1 MKSTTESQT
10 TISPPL
16 PATLPAGSTV
26 VTLDGDLGVAAAP
39 ALRERLIGVLR
50 PGIRLMIIDLSRV
63 RSCDPAGLA
72 VLIGAQ
78 RRATER
84 GTLVRLV
91 APSPPVV
98 ELLYSTGLERF
109 LTICPDVPS
118 ALAQRKDR
126 SAKAAAP
133 AKFR

>member
-1 MKSTTESQT
+1 MKSTTEGQT
-10 TISPPL
+10 TISPTL
-16 PATLPAGSTV
+16 PAKLPAGSTV
-26 VTLDGDLGVAAAP
+26 VTLNGDLGVAAAP

-50 PGIRLMIIDLSRV
+50 PGIRLMIVDLSRV

-78 RRATER
+78 RRAAER
-84 GTLVRLV
+84 GTLVCLV

-118 ALAQRKDR
+118 ALAQRKDQT
-126 SAKAAAP
+126 AKAAGP